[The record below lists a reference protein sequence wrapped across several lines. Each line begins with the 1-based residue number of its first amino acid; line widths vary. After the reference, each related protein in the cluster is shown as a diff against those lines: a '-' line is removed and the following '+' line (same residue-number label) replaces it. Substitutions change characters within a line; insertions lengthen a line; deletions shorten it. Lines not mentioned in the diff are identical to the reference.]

1 MAEKKPATARAERVE
16 IGFNGGQ
23 VIAARLESKQLDDL
37 KKAAAAGEGWH
48 EVTTEDGLVSINLAQ
63 LDFIRSDSPD
73 QRVGFG
79 N

>member
-1 MAEKKPATARAERVE
+1 MAEKKPAAKPARVE

-23 VIAARLESKQLDDL
+23 VIAVRLESKQLAEL

-48 EVTTEDGLVSINLAQ
+48 DISTEEGDASINLAQ
-63 LDFIRSDSPD
+63 LDFIRSDSPE

>member
-1 MAEKKPATARAERVE
+1 MAEKKPAAKAERVE

-23 VIAARLESKQLDDL
+23 VIAVRLESKQLADL

-48 EVTTEDGLVSINLAQ
+48 DISTEEGEASINLAQ
-63 LDFIRSDSPD
+63 LDFIRSASPD

-79 N
+79 G